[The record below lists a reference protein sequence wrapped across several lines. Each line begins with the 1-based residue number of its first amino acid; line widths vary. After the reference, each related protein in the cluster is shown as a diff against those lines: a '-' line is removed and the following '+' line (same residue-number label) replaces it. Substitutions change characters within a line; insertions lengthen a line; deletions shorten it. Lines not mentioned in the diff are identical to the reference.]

1 MKCLKNQKTGDII
14 RVDDN
19 QANQMEGITWKYIAK
34 SEWKSVT
41 RKSESIIKPTKT
53 ISDSIIRGYEGET
66 ISKKQ
71 ARRAKF
77 RTDETKD

>member
-14 RVDDN
+14 RVSDV
-19 QANQMEGITWKYIAK
+19 QANQMAGNTWKYIAK
-34 SEWKSVT
+34 SEWKSTT
-41 RKSESIIKPTKT
+41 RIPSTVQQVVESEKK
-53 ISDSIIRGYEGET
+53 EKT

-77 RTDETKD
+77 RTEQ

>member
-14 RVDDN
+14 RVNDV
-19 QANQMEGITWKYIAK
+19 QANQMAGNTWKYAPK
-34 SEWKSVT
+34 SEWKSIT
-41 RKSESIIKPTKT
+41 RVPSTEQQVVESEKK
-53 ISDSIIRGYEGET
+53 EVT

-77 RTDETKD
+77 KTNE